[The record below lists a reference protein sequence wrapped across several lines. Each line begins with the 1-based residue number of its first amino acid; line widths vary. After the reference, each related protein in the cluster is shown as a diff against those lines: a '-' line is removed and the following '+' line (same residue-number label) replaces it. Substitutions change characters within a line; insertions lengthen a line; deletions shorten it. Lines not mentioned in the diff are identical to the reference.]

1 MIALAPE
8 DRADLLRWLVSGAII
23 LCAHGAIA
31 ASVLLGVPPPDESS
45 QGAAI
50 VIELAE
56 LPVAATDVTPPVPE
70 PPKEQP
76 QEKPEEKIEAPSD
89 IAMLP
94 EEPKPEPPKVVEDN
108 TPPPAP
114 TAAPTEGRRDTSGFN
129 PLPAWQKEI
138 NKILEK
144 NKRYPSQVRRQRQRM
159 VTRVA
164 FNMDRQGKVTSARVV
179 ASSGSSAFD
188 QAALELIQRAQP
200 YPPPPAILPGVEIP
214 VIVPVWFDPP
224 K

>member
-1 MIALAPE
+1 MIALTVE
-8 DRADLLRWLVSGAII
+8 DRADLLRWMVSGAII

-31 ASVLLGVPPPDESS
+31 ASLLLSAPPPDESS

-50 VIELAE
+50 VVELADV
-56 LPVAATDVTPPVPE
+56 PVAPSDVTPTVPDT
-70 PPKEQP
+70 PKEQSE
-76 QEKPEEKIEAPSD
+76 EKPEEKIEAPGD
-89 IAMLP
+89 VAMLP
-94 EEPKPEPPKVVEDN
+94 EPKPEPPKAAEED
-108 TPPPAP
+108 TPPPSP
-114 TAAPTEGRRDTSGFN
+114 TTAPTEGRQDTSGAN
-129 PLPAWQKEI
+129 LLPAWQKEI

-144 NKRYPSQVRRQRQRM
+144 NKRYPSQVRAQRQRM

-164 FNMDRQGKVTSARVV
+164 FNMDRQGKVTSARIV

-200 YPPPPAILPGVEIP
+200 YPPPPAVLPGAEIP